1 MKNQVQ
7 LAKGGAKEKKTL
19 LVASHIDKRFGMT
32 HAVNDVSLTVDAGEI
47 RALIGENGSGKS
59 TFCQMLCGIYTIG
72 AGEFTLEGQKLRIRN
87 QVEANNAGI
96 SIIVQEMGTLSG
108 LTVAENIFLGHEDPF
123 VSHGVKNS
131 RAMNREAQRLL
142 DQYGFGR
149 IKAASM
155 IDQYNFEDRKLIEI
169 VKGTYMKPKILVI
182 DETTTALSQNGRLEL
197 YKIMDAVRA
206 DGRSV
211 IFISHD
217 LGEVLSHADTV
228 SVLRDGEYIDTVR
241 SGDVTEDDLKRLM
254 VGREIGSAY
263 YRTDYGA
270 PISDEVVLSVRDVA
284 VPGEI
289 HGISFD
295 LHRGEILGFGGL
307 SECGMHEVGK
317 AIFGASWDRTGQVAL
332 ADGTRINDIPTA
344 ISHSIAYASKDRD
357 NESIIL
363 NESIRNNVAL
373 PSLEELASHGLL
385 NGRKL
390 TRFADQHAKQMQTK
404 MQNVKQ
410 FVSDLSGGN
419 KQKVV
424 LARWLGKNSDI
435 LVLDSPTRGIDVKVK
450 QAIYA
455 LMEELKEKGKSIIMI
470 SEEIP
475 ELLGMSDR
483 IFILKDGRINGEF
496 LRSPE
501 LNEEDLIAKM
511 V

>member
-1 MKNQVQ
+1 M
-7 LAKGGAKEKKTL
+7 EKKTL
-19 LVASHIDKRFGMT
+19 LVAEHIDKRFGIT
-32 HAVNDVSLTVDAGEI
+32 HAVNDVSLTIAAGEI
-47 RALIGENGSGKS
+47 RGLIGENGSGKS
-59 TFCQMLCGIYTIG
+59 TFSQMLCGIYSIG
-72 AGEFTLEGQKLRIRN
+72 GGSFTLNGQPLHIRN
-87 QVEANNAGI
+87 QVQANNAGI

-123 VSHGVKNS
+123 IRCGVKNS

-142 DQYGFGR
+142 DAYGFGR
-149 IKAASM
+149 IKAGVM
-155 IDQYNFEDRKLIEI
+155 IDQYNFEDRKLVEI
-169 VKGTYMKPKILVI
+169 VKATYMKPQILVI

-197 YKIMDAVRA
+197 YKIMDAIRA

-217 LGEVLSHADTV
+217 LGEVLAHTDTV
-228 SVLRDGEYIDTVR
+228 SVLRDGEYIDTVNAA
-241 SGDVTEDDLKRLM
+241 DVTEDDLKRLM

-263 YRTDYGA
+263 YRTDYGT
-270 PISDEVVLSVRDVA
+270 PVSDEVVLTVKDVT

-289 HGISFD
+289 QDVSFE

-317 AIFGASWDRTGQVAL
+317 AIFGASWNRKGSVTL
-332 ADGTRINDIPTA
+332 RDGTAVNDIPTA
-344 ISHSIAYASKDRD
+344 ISHSVAYASKDRD

-363 NESIRNNVAL
+363 NESIRNNVVL
-373 PSLEELASHGLL
+373 PSLEELASHKLL
-385 NGRKL
+385 FGPKL
-390 TRFADQHAKQMQTK
+390 TKFADTHAKQMQTK
-404 MQNVKQ
+404 MQSVRQ

-455 LMEELKEKGKSIIMI
+455 LMEELKEQGKSIIMI

-483 IFILKDGRINGEF
+483 IFVMKDGRINGEF
-496 LRSPE
+496 FRSRE
-501 LNEEDLIAKM
+501 LSEEDLIKKM

>member
-1 MKNQVQ
+1 M
-7 LAKGGAKEKKTL
+7 TIL
-19 LVASHIDKRFGMT
+19 LKAEHIDKRFGIT
-32 HAVNDVSLTVDAGEI
+32 HAVNDVSIDIEAGEI

-59 TFCQMLCGIYTIG
+59 TFCQMLCGIYSIG
-72 AGEFTLEGQKLRIRN
+72 GGTFTLDGQAMSVRN
-87 QVEANNAGI
+87 QVEANNLGV

-108 LTVAENIFLGHEDPF
+108 LSVAENIFLGHEEPF
-123 VSHGVKNS
+123 MHWGIKDT
-131 RAMNREAQRLL
+131 RAMIREGQKLL
-142 DQYGFGR
+142 DEYGFGKIR
-149 IKAASM
+149 AGAM
-155 IDQYNFEDRKLIEI
+155 IDNYNFEDRKLVEI
-169 VKGTYMKPKILVI
+169 VKATYFKPKILIV

-217 LGEVLSHADTV
+217 LAEVLAHCDTV
-228 SVLRDGEYIDTVR
+228 SILRDGEYIDTVNAK
-241 SGDVTEDDLKRLM
+241 DTDEDGLKRLM

-263 YRTDYGA
+263 YRTDYGRE
-270 PISDEVVLSVRDVA
+270 ISPEVVLSVEGVT
-284 VPGEI
+284 VPGQIEDV
-289 HGISFD
+289 SFD

-317 AIFGASWDRTGQVAL
+317 AVFGASWDRRGNVTL
-332 ADGTRINDIPTA
+332 ADGTAINDIPSA
-344 ISHSIAYASKDRD
+344 IHHSIAYASKDRD

-363 NESIRNNVAL
+363 NESIRNNIIL
-373 PSLEELASHGLL
+373 PSIDDLANHHIL

-390 TRFADQHAKQMQTK
+390 SRFAKEYADQMQTK
-404 MQNVKQ
+404 MQGINQ

-424 LARWLGKNSDI
+424 LARWIGKGSNI
-435 LVLDSPTRGIDVKVK
+435 LVLDSPTRGIDIKVK

-455 LMEELKEKGKSIIMI
+455 LMSELIAQGKSIIMI

-483 IFILKDGRINGEF
+483 ILIMKDGRINGSF
-496 LRSPE
+496 TRSKE
-501 LNEEDLIAKM
+501 LSEEDLIAKM

>member
-1 MKNQVQ
+1 M
-7 LAKGGAKEKKTL
+7 EKKTM
-19 LVASHIDKRFGMT
+19 LVAEHIDKRFGMT
-32 HAVNDVSLTVDAGEI
+32 HAVNDVSINIAAGEV

-72 AGEFTLEGQKLRIRN
+72 SGTFTLDGQPLHIRN
-87 QVEANNAGI
+87 QVEANDAGI
-96 SIIVQEMGTLSG
+96 AIIVQEMGTLSG
-108 LTVAENIFLGHEDPF
+108 LTVAENIFLGHESPF
-123 VSHGVKNS
+123 MHMGIKDT
-131 RAMNREAQRLL
+131 RAMNREAQKLL
-142 DQYGFGR
+142 DEYGFGR
-149 IKAASM
+149 IKAGAM
-155 IDQYNFEDRKLIEI
+155 IDRYNFEDRKLVEI
-169 VKGTYMKPKILVI
+169 VKATYFKPKILVI
-182 DETTTALSQNGRLEL
+182 DETTTALSQNGRMEL
-197 YKIMDAVRA
+197 YKIMDQVRD

-217 LGEVLSHADTV
+217 LGEVLSRSD
-228 SVLRDGEYIDTVR
+228 SISILRDGEYIDTV
-241 SGDVTEDDLKRLM
+241 SAADVTEDDLKRLM

-263 YRTDYGA
+263 YRADYGT
-270 PISDEVVLSVRDVA
+270 PVSSEVVLSVKGVS

-289 HGISFD
+289 QDISFE

-317 AIFGASWDRTGQVAL
+317 AIFGASWNREGSVTL
-332 ADGTRINDIPTA
+332 ADGTAINDIPTA
-344 ISHSIAYASKDRD
+344 IKHSVAYTSKDRD

-363 NESIRNNVAL
+363 NESIRNNVVL
-373 PSLEELASHGLL
+373 PSLDDLASHGLL

-390 TRFADQHAKQMQTK
+390 TRFAEEHATNMQTK
-404 MQNVKQ
+404 MQGVQQ

-424 LARWLGKNSDI
+424 LARWIGKGSDI

-455 LMEELKEKGKSIIMI
+455 LMADMKKQGKSIIMI

-483 IFILKDGRINGEF
+483 IFVMKDGRINGEF
-496 LRSPE
+496 LRDPALS
-501 LNEEDLIAKM
+501 EEDLIAKM

>member
-1 MKNQVQ
+1 M
-7 LAKGGAKEKKTL
+7 EKKTL
-19 LVASHIDKRFGMT
+19 LIAEHINKRFGIT
-32 HAVNDVSLTVDAGEI
+32 HAVNDVSLTIAAGEI
-47 RALIGENGSGKS
+47 RGLIGENGSGKS
-59 TFCQMLCGIYTIG
+59 TFSQMLCGIYSIG
-72 AGEFTLEGQKLRIRN
+72 GGTFTLDGQPLHIRN

-108 LTVAENIFLGHEDPF
+108 LTVAENIFLGHEEPF
-123 VSHGVKNS
+123 MRHGVKNS

-142 DQYGFGR
+142 DEYGFGR
-149 IKAASM
+149 IKAGVM
-155 IDQYNFEDRKLIEI
+155 IDHYNFEDRKLVEI
-169 VKGTYMKPKILVI
+169 VKATYMKPKILVI
-182 DETTTALSQNGRLEL
+182 DETTTALSQNGRVEL
-197 YKIMDAVRA
+197 YKIMDAIRA

-217 LGEVLSHADTV
+217 LGEVLTHTDTV
-228 SVLRDGEYIDTVR
+228 SVLRDGEFIDTVNAA
-241 SGDVTEDDLKRLM
+241 DVTEDDLKRLM

-263 YRTDYGA
+263 YRTDYGT
-270 PISDEVVLSVRDVA
+270 PVSDEVVLTVKNVT

-289 HGISFD
+289 QDVSFA

-317 AIFGASWDRTGQVAL
+317 AIFGASWNRTGSVTL
-332 ADGTRINDIPTA
+332 SDGTQINDIPTA
-344 ISHSIAYASKDRD
+344 ISHSVAYASKDRD

-363 NESIRNNVAL
+363 NESIRNNVVL
-373 PSLEELASHGLL
+373 PSLEELSSHKLL
-385 NGRKL
+385 FGPKL
-390 TRFADQHAKQMQTK
+390 TRFADTYATQMQTK

-424 LARWLGKNSDI
+424 LARWLGKGSDI

-455 LMEELKEKGKSIIMI
+455 LMAELRTRGKGIIMI

-475 ELLGMSDR
+475 ELLGMADR
-483 IFILKDGRINGEF
+483 ILIMKDGKINGEF
-496 LRSPE
+496 IRDPALS
-501 LNEEDLIAKM
+501 EEDLIAKM

>member
-1 MKNQVQ
+1 MSS
-7 LAKGGAKEKKTL
+7 EKIL
-19 LVASHIDKRFGMT
+19 LKAEHIDKRFGIT
-32 HAVNDVSLTVDAGEI
+32 HAVNDVSININAGEI

-72 AGEFTLEGQKLRIRN
+72 GGTFILDGTEMHVKN
-87 QVEANNAGI
+87 QVEANKLGV

-123 VSHGVKNS
+123 MHCGIKDTH
-131 RAMNREAQRLL
+131 AMIKEGQRLL
-142 DQYGFGR
+142 DEYGFNNIRAG
-149 IKAASM
+149 AM
-155 IDQYNFEDRKLIEI
+155 IDSYNFEDRKLVEI
-169 VKGTYMKPKILVI
+169 VKAIYMKPKILIV

-217 LGEVLSHADTV
+217 LREILEHCDTI
-228 SVLRDGEYIDTVR
+228 SILRDGEYIDTVN
-241 SGDVTEDDLKRLM
+241 SKDVNEDDLKRLM

-263 YRTDYGA
+263 YRTDYGK
-270 PISDEVVLSVRDVA
+270 PISEEVVLSVKNVSVYGQIEDVN
-284 VPGEI
+284 
-289 HGISFD
+289 FD

-307 SECGMHEVGK
+307 SECGMHEIGK
-317 AIFGASWDRTGQVAL
+317 AVFGASWGRKGTVTL
-332 ADGTRINDIPTA
+332 SDGTEIKSIPQA
-344 ISHSIAYASKDRD
+344 IKKSIAYASKDRD

-363 NESIRNNVAL
+363 NESIRNNIVL
-373 PSLEELASHGLL
+373 PSLDDLAEKHILKAGKL
-385 NGRKL
+385 NK
-390 TRFADQHAKQMQTK
+390 FAKENAEKMQTK
-404 MQNVKQ
+404 MQSINQ
-410 FVSDLSGGN
+410 FISDLSGGN

-424 LARWLGKNSDI
+424 LARWLGKGSDI

-455 LMEELKEKGKSIIMI
+455 LMSELTAQGKSIIMI

-483 IFILKDGRINGEF
+483 IFIMKDGKINGSF
-496 LRSPE
+496 NRSE
-501 LNEEDLIAKM
+501 TLSEEDLIAKM

>member
-1 MKNQVQ
+1 M
-7 LAKGGAKEKKTL
+7 EKKTM
-19 LVASHIDKRFGMT
+19 LVAEHIDKRFGMT
-32 HAVNDVSLTVDAGEI
+32 HAVNDVSINIAAGEV

-59 TFCQMLCGIYTIG
+59 TFCQMLCGIYSIG
-72 AGEFTLEGQKLRIRN
+72 GGTFTLDGQPLHIRN
-87 QVEANNAGI
+87 QVEANDAGI
-96 SIIVQEMGTLSG
+96 AIIVQEMGTLSG
-108 LTVAENIFLGHEDPF
+108 LTVAENIFLGHEAPF
-123 VSHGVKNS
+123 VHMGIKDT
-131 RAMNREAQRLL
+131 RAMNREAQKLL
-142 DQYGFGR
+142 DSYGFGR
-149 IKAASM
+149 IKAGAM
-155 IDQYNFEDRKLIEI
+155 IDRYNFEDRKLVEI
-169 VKGTYMKPKILVI
+169 VKATYFKPKILVI

-197 YKIMDAVRA
+197 YKIMDQVRD

-217 LGEVLSHADTV
+217 LGEVLSRSD
-228 SVLRDGEYIDTVR
+228 SISILRDGEYIDTVN
-241 SGDVTEDDLKRLM
+241 SADVTEDDLKRLM

-263 YRTDYGA
+263 YRADYGT
-270 PISDEVVLSVRDVA
+270 PVSGEVVLTVKGVS

-289 HGISFD
+289 QDINFE

-317 AIFGASWDRTGQVAL
+317 AIFGASWNREGSVTL
-332 ADGTRINDIPTA
+332 ADGTAINDIPTA
-344 ISHSIAYASKDRD
+344 IKHSVAYTSKDRD

-363 NESIRNNVAL
+363 NESIRNNVVL
-373 PSLEELASHGLL
+373 PSLDDLSSHGLL

-390 TRFADQHAKQMQTK
+390 TRFAEEHAMNMQTK
-404 MQNVKQ
+404 MQGVQQ

-424 LARWLGKNSDI
+424 LARWIGKGSDI

-455 LMEELKEKGKSIIMI
+455 LMADMKKQGKSIIMI

-483 IFILKDGRINGEF
+483 IFVMKDGRINGEF
-496 LRSPE
+496 LRDPALS
-501 LNEEDLIAKM
+501 EEDLIAKM